1 MESSL
6 QNHRFRSEPR
16 STGNH
21 SAVVMAAVAGAKDGD
36 REALHF
42 LYVRYS
48 GEVQRYVR
56 SFVGDA
62 HEAED
67 ITQGIFLKL
76 MSSITRYEPREVPFS
91 AWLLR
96 VARNAAL
103 DHLRVRRAMPVE
115 EVRGSDDEQGRIRH
129 ERGGALLEALD
140 TLPDDQREVIVLRHV
155 VGMTP
160 GEIAGLLGRTESSVH
175 GLHHRGR
182 QCMQS
187 ALRRAGA
194 APLTHR

>member
-1 MESSL
+1 MESTS
-6 QNHRFRSEPR
+6 QDQHHRSDGRSKNGG
-16 STGNH
+16 ST
-21 SAVVMAAVAGAKDGD
+21 VVAAAVAGAKRGD
-36 REALHF
+36 REALQF

-48 GEVQRYVR
+48 DEVQRYVR
-56 SFVGDA
+56 SFVLDA

-76 MSSITRYEPREVPFS
+76 MSSIARYEPREVPFS

-103 DHLRVRRAMPVE
+103 DHLRVRRATPVE
-115 EVRGSDDEQGRIRH
+115 EVRCRDDEQGRIRH
-129 ERGGALLEALD
+129 ERGEALLQALD
-140 TLPDDQREVIVLRHV
+140 TLPSDQREVIVLRHV
-155 VGMTP
+155 VGMSP
-160 GEIAGLLGRTESSVH
+160 SEIASTLGRTESSVH

-194 APLTHR
+194 APLTR